1 MAALTFYLLD
11 TLAANS
17 SHLALQDGGTPPA
30 TVTSTTGWTVGNQAA
45 GQSSSM
51 AARVERARATFTAT
65 EQPAGPPSGILGDCF
80 RIPARLTGDFA
91 AGNFILALP
100 LIAVTSG
107 GDQDVA
113 ARLRLWRSRFP
124 DGALAHEITASIQT
138 GTTITNLATA
148 AQQISTVTAALAA
161 FALAREFL
169 FFQLALGIIGAGG
182 AISRDALI
190 RNGIDAKIVTPD
202 LAPTTYQLWL
212 ADQLDDDEIEWAS
225 DYDTERG
232 SFLTTNAALT
242 SDPANA
248 TLRQAYADQQ
258 AAMDT
263 RKLQLLRIEAER
275 KRREGESAADIGSP

>member
-1 MAALTFYLLD
+1 MAPQTYYLLD
-11 TLAANS
+11 SLATNS
-17 SHLALQDGGTPPA
+17 SHLALQDTPPA
-30 TVTSTTGWTVGNQAA
+30 TATSTTGWTVGNQAA

-51 AARVERARATFTAT
+51 SAQTERLRSTFTAT
-65 EQPAGPPSGILGDCF
+65 QQPSGPPSGILGDCY
-80 RIPARLTGDFA
+80 RTPTRLIGDFA
-91 AGNFILALP
+91 AGDFVLALP
-100 LIAVTSG
+100 LIAVNSG

-113 ARLRLWRSRFP
+113 ARLRIWRSRFP
-124 DGALAHEITASIQT
+124 DGALAHEVTAAIQI
-138 GTTITNLATA
+138 GTTVSNLTTA
-148 AQQISTVTAALAA
+148 AQQISTVTAAVAA

-169 FFQLALGIIGAGG
+169 FFQLALGIIQAGG

-190 RNGIDAKIVTPD
+190 RNGADAKIVTPD

-212 ADQLDDDEIEWAS
+212 ADQLDDDEIEWTS

-248 TLRQAYADQQ
+248 TLRQAYLDGQ
-258 AAMDT
+258 AAMDS
-263 RKLQLLRIEAER
+263 LEIQLLRIEAER